1 MLAARNPNAKVGPVT
16 VSARVRCR
24 GRYTIAA
31 DVVTGEPWAQI
42 DSTVNAAS
50 RGADLGYSCW
60 PVRYGSSGQAM
71 FV

>member
-1 MLAARNPNAKVGPVT
+1 MLAARNPNVRVCPVT
-16 VSARVRCR
+16 VTGRVRCS

-31 DVVTGEPWAQI
+31 DVVIGEPRARD

-50 RGADLGYSCW
+50 RGAGLGYSCC

-71 FV
+71 LV